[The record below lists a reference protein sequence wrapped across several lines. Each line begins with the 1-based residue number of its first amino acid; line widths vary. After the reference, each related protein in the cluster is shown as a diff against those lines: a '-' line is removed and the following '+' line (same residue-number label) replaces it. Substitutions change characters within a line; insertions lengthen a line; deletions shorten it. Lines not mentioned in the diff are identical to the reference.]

1 MIEDYFEDDL
11 SDAQKTYII
20 RHEKMLRE
28 QYESHHGEWLTDEA
42 CVEYR
47 NRALKVSSPGM
58 QDVDERRR
66 IRLELQ
72 EKYDLTEMES
82 INIINGGRTLDYVAR
97 YKLIRAVETYDL
109 WFEKFMQ
116 RMKAEFHLVNSIH
129 DMDKLV
135 EEYLKKEK
143 EKNH

>member
-1 MIEDYFEDDL
+1 MMGSYFEDDL

-28 QYESHHGEWLTDEA
+28 QYESHRGEWLTDEA

-58 QDVDERRR
+58 QDVDGRRR
-66 IRLELQ
+66 IRMELQ

-82 INIINGGRTLDYVAR
+82 INIINGERTLDYVAR

-129 DMDKLV
+129 DMDRLV

-143 EKNH
+143 ERNH